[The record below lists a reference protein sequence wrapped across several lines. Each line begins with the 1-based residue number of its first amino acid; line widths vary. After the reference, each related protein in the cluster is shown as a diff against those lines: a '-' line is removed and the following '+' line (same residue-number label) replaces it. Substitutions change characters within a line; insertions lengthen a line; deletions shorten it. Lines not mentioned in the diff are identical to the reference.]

1 MRRLRS
7 HPPLLRS
14 AAYHDQLQSVDPYR
28 LMLSPQRNERKILRG
43 GLLRLAEALVVVYV
57 VLDAIAVPL
66 FRPLL
71 RWLARIRLVLRLE
84 AFFAQ
89 LPPYLI
95 LALLLIPYVSAEPA
109 KVYALYLMGT
119 GHLITGFAALVAAYL
134 VSLVL
139 VEQIYQAGKTKL
151 RSIAWFA
158 KAVDWLFDF
167 RDRLLDWMKATRVWI
182 ALIRL
187 EGYVRE
193 TVSRWRL
200 RCVSWFS
207 SLRA

>member
-1 MRRLRS
+1 MRHPRSRLPRS
-7 HPPLLRS
+7 RS
-14 AAYHDQLQSVDPYR
+14 AAYHDQLQSLDPYR
-28 LMLSPQRNERKILRG
+28 LMLSPQRNGRKILRG
-43 GLLRLAEALVVVYV
+43 SLLRLAEALVVIYV

-84 AFFAQ
+84 AVFVH
-89 LPPYLI
+89 LSPYVI

-119 GHLITGFAALVAAYL
+119 GHLITGGAMLAAAYL

-151 RSIAWFA
+151 RTIAWFA
-158 KAVDWLFDF
+158 TAVDWLFDF
-167 RDRLLDWMKATRVWI
+167 RDQLFDWMKSTRAWI
-182 ALIRL
+182 ALARL

-200 RCVSWFS
+200 RWVDWFL
-207 SLRA
+207 SLRT